1 MFNRSR
7 LIWAE
12 SRNYRYRF
20 TKSLRK
26 LRIMT
31 KEQRRVNQRH
41 RRGRNGEDRWGV
53 GNAGAA
59 RDRLLSSAPSPSTM
73 STAGRRRNRC
83 FRRQRNRGYLS
94 GGSRSGSAELK
105 PAYRKTQNKRP
116 ETNCKQMVS
125 GLLFCEDSK
134 RNTEGFLPLAGLKY
148 DKKITIWT
156 WIQQGEVL

>member
-1 MFNRSR
+1 MRSWQR
-7 LIWAE
+7 RCGAGQIVEFGAIAVYNEYCGQTAE
-12 SRNYRYRF
+12 S
-20 TKSLRK
+20 
-26 LRIMT
+26 M
-31 KEQRRVNQRH
+31 
-41 RRGRNGEDRWGV
+41 
-53 GNAGAA
+53 
-59 RDRLLSSAPSPSTM
+59 
-73 STAGRRRNRC
+73 

-156 WIQQGEVL
+156 